1 MATANPGFPA
11 IRQIPYGIRGRLG
24 DGTGRRYHPAM
35 TPLRRLIAPVLPL
48 AGLFAASPALAQ
60 GRPAPA
66 TWTIDLGAAPVVSP
80 VWQGSRD
87 YALSVFP
94 DLRVNWRDTVMASIP
109 EGLRWHAIASGGL
122 TAGPIARLRFGRN
135 EDGAS
140 PFRVTG
146 GSTALA
152 GMGRIGVAGEIGG
165 FAQYDLGRSGV
176 RLRGE
181 VRKGFGGHDGVVGEV
196 QAGYGQR
203 TGRTIWA
210 VNARATFATAGYLQ
224 TYFGV
229 DAAQS
234 AATGLGVSRPAG
246 GLVSY
251 GAGGNVIRRIDERI
265 ALTGFASYERLAGK
279 AAGTTLIR
287 QRGDADQVT
296 AGLGISWRFRIR

>member
-1 MATANPGFPA
+1 M
-11 IRQIPYGIRGRLG
+11 IHLCRLLA
-24 DGTGRRYHPAM
+24 R
-35 TPLRRLIAPVLPL
+35 VLPL
-48 AGLFAASPALAQ
+48 AGILSACPALAQ

-66 TWTIDLGAAPVVSP
+66 TWTIDLGAAPVVAP

-94 DLRVNWRDTVMASIP
+94 DLRVSWRGKVMASIP
-109 EGLRWHAIASGGL
+109 EGLRWYAIESGGL

-140 PFRVTG
+140 PFRLTG
-146 GSTALA
+146 SSTALA
-152 GMGRIGVAGEIGG
+152 GMGRIGAAGEIGG
-165 FAQYDLGRSGV
+165 FAQYDIGRSGI

-181 VRKGFGGHDGVVGEV
+181 LRQGFGGHDGLVGDV
-196 QAGYGQR
+196 QAGFGQR
-203 TGRTIWA
+203 AGRTVWA
-210 VNARATFATAGYLQ
+210 VNARATFATAGYMQ

-234 AATGLGVSRPAG
+234 AATGLGVSRPSG

-265 ALTGFASYERLAGK
+265 ALTGFASYERLGGK
-279 AAGTTLIR
+279 AAGTSLIR
-287 QRGDADQVT
+287 QRGDADQVV
-296 AGLGISWRFRIR
+296 AGLGVSWRFRIR